1 MRDITEKDEKAVM
14 TVMTEAALAVD
25 GRSVQITF
33 TNPDGS
39 FFRQQFDLVEGK
51 TAWTSV
57 PLTLVDGNVRF
68 G

>member
-1 MRDITEKDEKAVM
+1 MHDIAEKNEQVEI
-14 TVMTEAALAVD
+14 TVTTEAAIAAD
-25 GRSVQITF
+25 GRRVQIKI

-39 FFRQQFDLVEGK
+39 FYRQQFDLVEGK
-51 TAWTSV
+51 TEWTSV